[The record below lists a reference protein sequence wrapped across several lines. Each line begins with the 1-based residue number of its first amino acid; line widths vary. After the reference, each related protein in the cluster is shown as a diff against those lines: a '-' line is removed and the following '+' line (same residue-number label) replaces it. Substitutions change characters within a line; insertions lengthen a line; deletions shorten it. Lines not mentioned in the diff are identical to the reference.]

1 MLQRTGMTMKIRK
14 AVISDEQTP
23 TKVYIYENKKEEY
36 MVVAI
41 PDLEWSFFIPY
52 EEEPETLRER
62 LTLSLK
68 RVVAQEQT
76 EMLVNKLLYWV
87 HEM

>member
-1 MLQRTGMTMKIRK
+1 MTMKIRK

>member
-1 MLQRTGMTMKIRK
+1 MLQRMGITMKIRK
-14 AVISDEQTP
+14 AIILDKQTP

-41 PDLEWSFFIPY
+41 PDLEWSFFIRY
-52 EEEPETLRER
+52 EEEPETLRGR
-62 LTLSLK
+62 LASSLK
-68 RVVAQEQT
+68 RVVAQEQL

>member
-1 MLQRTGMTMKIRK
+1 MLQRTGITMKIRK

-36 MVVAI
+36 MVIAI
-41 PDLEWSFFIPY
+41 PDLEWSFFVPY
-52 EEEPETLRER
+52 EEEPEALRKR
-62 LTLSLK
+62 LASSLQ
-68 RVVAQEQT
+68 RVIAQEQT
-76 EMLVNKLLYWV
+76 EMLVSKLLYWV

>member
-1 MLQRTGMTMKIRK
+1 MKIRK
-14 AVISDEQTP
+14 AIILDKQTP

-41 PDLEWSFFIPY
+41 PDLEWSFSLRY
-52 EEEPETLRER
+52 EEEPETLRGR
-62 LTLSLK
+62 LASSLK
-68 RVVAQEQT
+68 RVVAQEQL

>member
-1 MLQRTGMTMKIRK
+1 MGITMKIRK
-14 AVISDEQTP
+14 AIILDKQTP

-41 PDLEWSFFIPY
+41 PDLEWSFSLRY
-52 EEEPETLRER
+52 EEEPETLRGR
-62 LTLSLK
+62 LASSLK
-68 RVVAQEQT
+68 RVVAQEQL

>member
-1 MLQRTGMTMKIRK
+1 MKIRK
-14 AVISDEQTP
+14 AIISDEQTP
-23 TKVYIYENKKEEY
+23 AKVYIYENKKEEY

-41 PDLEWSFFIPY
+41 PDLEWSFFLRY

-62 LTLSLK
+62 LTSSLK
-68 RVVAQEQT
+68 RVVAQEQL

>member
-1 MLQRTGMTMKIRK
+1 MKIRK

-62 LTLSLK
+62 LALSLK

>member
-1 MLQRTGMTMKIRK
+1 MKIRK
-14 AVISDEQTP
+14 AIISDEQTP
-23 TKVYIYENKKEEY
+23 AKVYIYENKKEEY

-41 PDLEWSFFIPY
+41 PDLEWSFFLRY

-62 LTLSLK
+62 LASSLNSSLK
-68 RVVAQEQT
+68 RVVAQEQL